1 MKLSQ
6 ADENVFTTLF
16 GKEVFD
22 KLSGALKSDD
32 GELSLGAKINGRVIS
47 QEDETKLK
55 TTLTDAGIEIGYKKL
70 SKAAGIELASGE
82 KDAEII
88 AGKIKIGITAILEKK
103 YEGQTPSDELK
114 ASQKKVTDLEASHN
128 KLLQTY
134 EQSKVDLEESNK
146 KFSGL
151 QTEMKTTSINNTIL
165 SAFPDKM
172 KQDKTDALWITTK
185 SFDFSQEREIDG
197 KMTGVIIDRLTDSIV
212 TNQLGEP
219 EKTENVIKAFVE
231 KKGWVKGKGMGGG
244 DRPGESG
251 LPKGMSDD
259 AAMKYIEEA
268 GKDPMS
274 SEGSEMFTELTKS
287 A

>member
-32 GELSLGAKINGRVIS
+32 GELSLGAKINGRIIS

-82 KDAEII
+82 KDADII
-88 AGKIKIGITAILEKK
+88 AGKIKTGITAILEEK
-103 YEGQTPSDELK
+103 YKGQTPSDELK
-114 ASQKKVTDLEASHN
+114 AEQKKVTDLEAAQT
-128 KLLQTY
+128 KLMTTY
-134 EQSKVDLEESNK
+134 EQSKTDLEESNK

-151 QTEMKTTSINNTIL
+151 QTEMQTTSIHNSIL
-165 SAFPDKM
+165 ASFPEKM
-172 KQDKTDALWITTK
+172 KQDKKDALLITTNA
-185 SFDFSQEREIDG
+185 FDFEEREING
-197 KMTGVIIDRLTDSIV
+197 KMIGVTIDKLTKEIV
-212 TNQLGEP
+212 TDPVGKP
-219 EKTENVIKAFVE
+219 EKRENVIKAFVE
-231 KKGWVKGKGMGGG
+231 TKGWVKGSGMNGK
-244 DRPGESG
+244 DRGGESG

-274 SEGSEMFTELTKS
+274 SEGSQMFTDLTKS

>member
-6 ADENVFTTLF
+6 ADENVFMTLF

-82 KDAEII
+82 KDADII
-88 AGKIKIGITAILEKK
+88 AGKIKTGITATLEEK
-103 YEGQTPSDELK
+103 YKGQTPDDELK
-114 ASQKKVTDLEASHN
+114 ASQKKVTDLESAQT
-128 KLLQTY
+128 KLMTTY
-134 EQSKVDLEESNK
+134 EQSKADLEESNK
-146 KFSGL
+146 KYSGL
-151 QTEMKTTSINNTIL
+151 QTEMKTASINNTIL
-165 SAFPDKM
+165 SVFPDKM
-172 KQDKTDALWITTK
+172 KQDKKDALLITTNA
-185 SFDFSQEREIDG
+185 FDFSQEREIDG
-197 KMTGVIIDRLTDSIV
+197 KMTGVTIDRLTNSIV
-212 TNQLGEP
+212 TDPVGKP
-219 EKTENVIKAFVE
+219 EKRENVIKAFVE
-231 KKGWVKGKGMGGG
+231 TKGWVKGSGMNGK
-244 DRPGESG
+244 DRGGESG
-251 LPKGMSDD
+251 LPKGMTDD

-274 SEGSEMFTELTKS
+274 SEGSQMFTDLTKS

>member
-16 GKEVFD
+16 GKEVLD

-70 SKAAGIELASGE
+70 SKAAGVELSSGE
-82 KDAEII
+82 KDADII
-88 AGKIKIGITAILEKK
+88 AGKIKTGITATMEEKYK
-103 YEGQTPSDELK
+103 GQTPDDELK
-114 ASQKKVTDLEASHN
+114 ASQKKVTDLEAAQT
-128 KLLQTY
+128 KLLGTY
-134 EQSKVDLEESNK
+134 EQSKFDLEESNK
-146 KFSGL
+146 KYSGL
-151 QTEMKTTSINNTIL
+151 ETEMKTTSIHNAIL
-165 SAFPDKM
+165 AAFPEKM
-172 KQDKTDALWITTK
+172 KQDKKDALLITTNA
-185 SFDFSQEREIDG
+185 FDFEEREIDG
-197 KMTGVIIDRLTDSIV
+197 KMIGVTIDKLTKAIV
-212 TNQLGEP
+212 TDPVGKP
-219 EKTENVIKAFVE
+219 EKRENVIKAFVE
-231 KKGWVKGKGMGGG
+231 TKGWVKGSGMNGK
-244 DRPGESG
+244 DRGGESG